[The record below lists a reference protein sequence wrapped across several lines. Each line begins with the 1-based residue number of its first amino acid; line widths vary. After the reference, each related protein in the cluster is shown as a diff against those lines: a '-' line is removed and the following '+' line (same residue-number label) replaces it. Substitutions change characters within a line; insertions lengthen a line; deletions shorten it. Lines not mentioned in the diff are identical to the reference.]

1 MWNRRGHIQRRETF
15 ADKQSSGK
23 YIVKGN
29 QYKKGQSNLTLCLV
43 LLPTSWT
50 NRNPCFGLK
59 HLDTGVANQA
69 VETEL
74 EEPEWKTNESALA
87 SLLVCAG
94 VANSVENAGHDPA
107 STENARSD
115 GELQASNEKGS
126 NEAGLV
132 LEVVAVT
139 KLSAG
144 ALHNDLS
151 KRCSRSKSLAEP

>member
-1 MWNRRGHIQRRETF
+1 MATPNAETF
-15 ADKQSSGK
+15 ADKQSTGK
-23 YIVKGN
+23 YIVQGN
-29 QYKKGQSNLTLCLV
+29 QYKKGQSNLTLCFV
-43 LLPTSWT
+43 LLPNSWT

-74 EEPEWKTNESALA
+74 EKPERKTNESALA
-87 SLLVCAG
+87 SLLVCAS
-94 VANSVENAGHDPA
+94 VANSVKDSGHNPA
-107 STENARSD
+107 STEDTGSH
-115 GELQASNEKGS
+115 GELQASNEKRS

-144 ALHNDLS
+144 ALHDNLS
-151 KRCSRSKSLAEP
+151 DRCSRSKSLAEP